1 MSPHADEQAQVHI
14 HVQAV
19 YYNSCD
25 IYRMSL
31 SLHLRCS
38 EQAFLEGC
46 LLAKPTTHLL
56 VVGIIIIIIIII
68 ITIIII
74 IIIIATIIDVNLMSI
89 FAGLRAVFG
98 EVYPDPVRVVS
109 IGRSVEELLSNPTAD
124 SNRQFSVEFCGGT
137 HLKKTTDA
145 GAFALISEEGIAKV
159 TVLWSVQTLLC
170 ACACAWLA
178 CCSTRPALS

>member
-1 MSPHADEQAQVHI
+1 M
-14 HVQAV
+14 
-19 YYNSCD
+19 
-25 IYRMSL
+25 
-31 SLHLRCS
+31 
-38 EQAFLEGC
+38 F
-46 LLAKPTTHLL
+46 
-56 VVGIIIIIIIII
+56 
-68 ITIIII
+68 
-74 IIIIATIIDVNLMSI
+74 SI

-159 TVLWSVQTLLC
+159 TVLWALQSLLFACALLVCCVLVHGLCAVYVCCVLC
-170 ACACAWLA
+170 ACALLVCCVLAHGLCAVDSAITASVCL
-178 CCSTRPALS
+178 CMLPGTRSLLDGCLSINITKTSPPCRNAGLLSPGGYEFRYHTIEWMLLN